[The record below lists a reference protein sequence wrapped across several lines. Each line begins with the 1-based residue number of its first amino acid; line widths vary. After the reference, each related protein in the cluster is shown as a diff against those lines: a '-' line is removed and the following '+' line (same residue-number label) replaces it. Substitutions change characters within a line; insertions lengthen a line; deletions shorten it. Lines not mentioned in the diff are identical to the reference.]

1 MAYTHKK
8 FWMEKCKRNKSDE
21 KGSSKY
27 EHIEMLPG
35 RIVTATA
42 ISASEPPNVQLE
54 KFRVSKHSVRLSA
67 SNVGAL
73 TGFNPYSNIPDMI
86 FSIVYQS
93 RMGSLL
99 LRRDAQLL
107 GIDLV
112 NEEDAMKAL
121 ARKSESKEIVKAVEI
136 AVEVKRQK
144 KKIVSTNE
152 ATDLKASL
160 TKLINNSKIKL
171 NGADRKVL
179 LSNSIQCVN
188 TGFGTGHESDAIDLY
203 EKECGWEVRE
213 RNSELMEWP
222 FRRSTCDSKNL
233 DGIKGNA
240 EPISYASS
248 SGHLRDSSKVFF
260 GHYSCLF
267 LLH

>member
-1 MAYTHKK
+1 
-8 FWMEKCKRNKSDE
+8 MEKCKRNKSDE

-42 ISASEPPNVQLE
+42 ISASVPPNVLNQQLE

-112 NEEDAMKAL
+112 DEEDAMKAL

-248 SGHLRDSSKVFF
+248 SGHLRDSSKVVF